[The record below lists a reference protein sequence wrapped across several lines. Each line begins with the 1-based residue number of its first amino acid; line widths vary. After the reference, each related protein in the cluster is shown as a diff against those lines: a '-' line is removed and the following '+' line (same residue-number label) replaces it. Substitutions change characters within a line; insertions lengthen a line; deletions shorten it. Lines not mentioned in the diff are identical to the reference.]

1 MTSRLAASLDD
12 PVVLRRLNEALRQIS
27 QADHVAEATAILREI
42 TGLLA
47 CNGAVFA
54 SFVKNDEDFGSYRYI
69 VACHANWCTRYLE
82 QRWFAIDPFLIYAQH
97 NSKVAVGDDIPL
109 RTEGQRAF
117 RQHARAAGFSSIAV
131 VPCHTAQGRSR
142 MGVLYLTSDDASY
155 FNSES
160 IESAKVWL
168 RAIAVELLEWWTQK
182 LKAELAHRLALRPI
196 DIRLLQLAHRGFKS
210 KEIARLLDSH
220 PATIDQRFARL
231 SMRLNVTSRALAA
244 KLAHDNGLL
253 DE

>member
-1 MTSRLAASLDD
+1 
-12 PVVLRRLNEALRQIS
+12 
-27 QADHVAEATAILREI
+27 
-42 TGLLA
+42 
-47 CNGAVFA
+47 
-54 SFVKNDEDFGSYRYI
+54 
-69 VACHANWCTRYLE
+69 
-82 QRWFAIDPFLIYAQH
+82 
-97 NSKVAVGDDIPL
+97 
-109 RTEGQRAF
+109 
-117 RQHARAAGFSSIAV
+117 
-131 VPCHTAQGRSR
+131 